1 MLKLSE
7 KRTVELTGVT
17 EVELGQN
24 TGAVQIM
31 NREAKITNTGGLT
44 YNTYELNQE
53 AIKANADTVNA
64 ETVEFLAKITD
75 ILTGTDKNGG
85 QA

>member
-1 MLKLSE
+1 MLKVNE
-7 KRTVELTGVT
+7 KRTIELTGVT

-31 NREAKITNTGGLT
+31 NREAKITDTGGLT

-53 AIKANADTVNA
+53 AIKANANTVNA
-64 ETVEFLAKITD
+64 ETAEFLAKITD

>member
-31 NREAKITNTGGLT
+31 NREAKITDTGGLT

>member
-1 MLKLSE
+1 MLKINE
-7 KRTVELTGVT
+7 KRTIELTGVT

-31 NREAKITNTGGLT
+31 NREAKITDTGGLT

-53 AIKANADTVNA
+53 AIKANANTVNA
-64 ETVEFLAKITD
+64 ETAEFLAKITD

>member
-1 MLKLSE
+1 MLKINE
-7 KRTVELTGVT
+7 KRTIELTGAT
-17 EVELGQN
+17 EVELGKN

-31 NREAKITNTGGLT
+31 NREAKITDTGGLT

-64 ETVEFLAKITD
+64 ETVEFLTKITAL
-75 ILTGTDKNGG
+75 LTGADNNGG

>member
-1 MLKLSE
+1 MLKINE
-7 KRTVELTGVT
+7 KRTIELTGVT

-53 AIKANADTVNA
+53 AIKENADTVKA
-64 ETVEFLAKITD
+64 ETAEFLQKITVL
-75 ILTGTDKNGG
+75 LTGADNNGG

>member
-31 NREAKITNTGGLT
+31 NREAKITDTGGLT

-64 ETVEFLAKITD
+64 ETVEFLAKITEV
-75 ILTGTDKNGG
+75 LTGTDKNGG

>member
-1 MLKLSE
+1 MLKVNE
-7 KRTVELTGVT
+7 KRTIELTGVT

-31 NREAKITNTGGLT
+31 NREAKITDTGGLT

-53 AIKANADTVNA
+53 AIKANANTVNA
-64 ETVEFLAKITD
+64 ETAEFLAKITD
-75 ILTGTDKNGG
+75 VLTGNDKNGG

>member
-1 MLKLSE
+1 MLKINE

-31 NREAKITNTGGLT
+31 NREAKITDTGGLT

-53 AIKANADTVNA
+53 AIKANANTVNA

>member
-31 NREAKITNTGGLT
+31 NREAKITDTGGLT

-75 ILTGTDKNGG
+75 VLTGTDKNGG

>member
-31 NREAKITNTGGLT
+31 NREAKITDTGGLT

-53 AIKANADTVNA
+53 AIKENADTVNA
-64 ETVEFLAKITD
+64 ETVEFLAKITEV
-75 ILTGTDKNGG
+75 LTGTDKNGG

>member
-1 MLKLSE
+1 
-7 KRTVELTGVT
+7 
-17 EVELGQN
+17 
-24 TGAVQIM
+24 M
-31 NREAKITNTGGLT
+31 NREAKITDTGGLT

-53 AIKANADTVNA
+53 AIKANANTVNA
-64 ETVEFLAKITD
+64 ETAEFLAKITD

>member
-31 NREAKITNTGGLT
+31 NREAKITDTGGLT

-64 ETVEFLAKITD
+64 ETAEFLAKITD